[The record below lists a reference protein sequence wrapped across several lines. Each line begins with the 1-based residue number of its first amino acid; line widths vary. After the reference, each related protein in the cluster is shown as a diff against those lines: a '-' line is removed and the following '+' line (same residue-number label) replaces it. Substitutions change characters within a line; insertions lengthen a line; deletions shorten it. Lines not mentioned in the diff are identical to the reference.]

1 MIKLKKKTDSSQIK
15 NIDLC
20 QALKGTVFKTQLNK
34 LWDIKSIIDNVKAG
48 FASLRWDHCDKH
60 ARNACEGNQETPYKL
75 YCKSHFKVFGTHYQ
89 NSIYLK
95 QDLRYNTMI
104 LCELEGYL
112 IRLQERID
120 YFNIENDKK
129 DPKSYK
135 KVKGLIEDNF
145 GELKN
150 LLESLSSK
158 CMRINQLITKTTIS
172 NSKMKY
178 EYLTFIKDDYDKCK
192 NTIFMILSM
201 IPEIWDKIETD
212 SLVRVIVDSYEG
224 VPLDEEAKES
234 IPSLVPD
241 YIYGKEYQLVH
252 IPTQSLVQFRELED
266 KIWIERW
273 ISI

>member
-1 MIKLKKKTDSSQIK
+1 
-15 NIDLC
+15 
-20 QALKGTVFKTQLNK
+20 
-34 LWDIKSIIDNVKAG
+34 
-48 FASLRWDHCDKH
+48 
-60 ARNACEGNQETPYKL
+60 
-75 YCKSHFKVFGTHYQ
+75 
-89 NSIYLK
+89 
-95 QDLRYNTMI
+95 MI
-104 LCELEGYL
+104 LCEIEGYL

-158 CMRINQLITKTTIS
+158 CMRINQLITKTTSS

-201 IPEIWDKIETD
+201 IPEI
-212 SLVRVIVDSYEG
+212 
-224 VPLDEEAKES
+224 
-234 IPSLVPD
+234 
-241 YIYGKEYQLVH
+241 
-252 IPTQSLVQFRELED
+252 
-266 KIWIERW
+266 
-273 ISI
+273 